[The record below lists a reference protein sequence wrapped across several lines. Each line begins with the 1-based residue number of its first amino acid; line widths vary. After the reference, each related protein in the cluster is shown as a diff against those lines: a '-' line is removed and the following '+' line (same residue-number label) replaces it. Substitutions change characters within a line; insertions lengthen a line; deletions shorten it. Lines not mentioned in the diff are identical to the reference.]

1 MDGWIV
7 LFLSFPQLFCFSD
20 RLDFSHELDDVDQND
35 TEGEAASES
44 EGILSFITHFMT
56 CTGSLC

>member
-1 MDGWIV
+1 MDG
-7 LFLSFPQLFCFSD
+7 LYFSCLSLSFSVFLTV
-20 RLDFSHELDDVDQND
+20 DFSHEMDDVDQND